1 MNTIIDSANPYESL
15 GLATFA
21 DTGPKAKNQLG
32 QAEFFKLMTA
42 QLKNQDP
49 TKPMDN
55 AQFLSQIAQFSTVS
69 GVQDLNASFTQLAS
83 SLTSDQA
90 LQGANLV
97 GRGVLVPGSNG
108 NILVAGGGFSG
119 AADLTT
125 STSNLTFNIFDAG
138 GQLVRRIDLGQQAS
152 GLVPFGWD
160 GVTDG
165 GVAAAPGTYRIQA
178 TAQIDGVTQ
187 AIDTLVD
194 AKVESVTLGKN
205 GQELNLNLIGLGTIA
220 LSSVRQIF

>member
-1 MNTIIDSANPYESL
+1 MNTIDSANPYESL
-15 GLATFA
+15 GLATIA
-21 DTGPKAKNQLG
+21 DTGPQAKNQLG

-69 GVQDLNASFTQLAS
+69 GIEDLNASFTQLAG

-97 GRGVLVPGSNG
+97 GRGVLVPGSSG
-108 NILVAGGGFSG
+108 NILVGGGGFSG
-119 AADLTT
+119 AASLTT
-125 STSNLTFNIFDAG
+125 STPNLTFNIFDEG
-138 GQLVRRIDLGQQAS
+138 GQLVRRIDLGPQTS

-160 GVTDG
+160 GVTDSG
-165 GVAAAPGTYRIQA
+165 IAAAPGKYRIQA
-178 TAQIDGVTQ
+178 TAQVDGVTQ
-187 AIDTLVD
+187 AIDTLID

-205 GQELNLNLIGLGTIA
+205 GQELNLNLIGLGTVA

>member
-1 MNTIIDSANPYESL
+1 MSTITNPYESL
-15 GLATFA
+15 GLATTA

-32 QAEFFKLMTA
+32 QEEFFKLMTA

-69 GVQDLNASFTQLAS
+69 GVQDLNASFTQLAGA
-83 SLTSDQA
+83 LTSDQA

-97 GRGVLVPGSNG
+97 GRGVLVPGSSG
-108 NILVAGGGFSG
+108 NILVDGGGFSG
-119 AADLTT
+119 AADLAT
-125 STSNLTFNIFDAG
+125 STSNLTFNIFDEG
-138 GQLVRRIDLGQQAS
+138 GQLVRRIDLGPQAS

-165 GVAAAPGTYRIQA
+165 GVAAAPGKYRIQA

-205 GQELNLNLIGLGTIA
+205 GQELNLNLIGLGTVT